1 MKCTTHV
8 ALFIKVFLSCCFVF
22 CYEFNV
28 ASAAFVVAS
37 SRPCGAPRPAL
48 VVVRQRLHGDNKS
61 RSCKRRRFALSLQCW
76 TTNQHDLITTSSSSS
91 RSTSS
96 KRRKSRPHPPR
107 LLVHASRT
115 FNIMNPSPSS
125 SSSLS
130 SLSNASSSSSSSTTT
145 VQSRTNNKKE
155 KKRIT
160 IQYSPSSLQ
169 HLAAVELP
177 PVYSRPWTVEK
188 IKAIT
193 GAFFIGILSF
203 LLGSYICTS
212 LLLLDDEQPAI
223 VLGGI
228 GLGMGWYLF
237 GGGQVMEQERDVT
250 DRNGGYDAKLVADRP
265 KRLETVLQ
273 DLLDKDQWSGQLVK
287 RTSVLVQEQKSDHHH
302 HDVSLSSL
310 AMKYIAQVH
319 KQEYLILL
327 KTKCQETNRPVRLNP
342 LYARTLIDEHSY
354 LAAVNAVQDW
364 MESVDVAVVGDQ
376 KPLFALTRPPG
387 HHACKAK
394 GMGGCLL
401 NNAAIAAFYAL
412 DQEGVRNVAILDID
426 AHFGNGIAH
435 CVQDEERIRYC
446 SIHEDKNGG
455 KLGIERKGVSDDED
469 NPRTQEGEDVGP
481 LGNLLN
487 INLKSGTGWDSGY
500 RDALVGQALP
510 FLRQNQPDL
519 LIVSAGFDALESD
532 WSSGLMLQPNDYRK
546 LGEEIRRCFGD
557 KVAMGLEGGYS
568 FQNHALSEAIME
580 FCSAWD
586 GDDDSLSSAIP

>member
-1 MKCTTHV
+1 MKCTHV
-8 ALFIKVFLSCCFVF
+8 AVFIKIFLSCCFVF
-22 CYEFNV
+22 CYEFYV
-28 ASAAFVVAS
+28 ASAAFVAS
-37 SRPCGAPRPAL
+37 SLPSCAPRPAL
-48 VVVRQRLHGDNKS
+48 VVVVRQFTTIMDRIHGSNNR
-61 RSCKRRRFALSLQCW
+61 RSCKRRRFALSLQW
-76 TTNQHDLITTSSSSS
+76 TTNQHDLVTTSSSSS
-91 RSTSS
+91 TR
-96 KRRKSRPHPPR
+96 KKERKSPHPAPR

-115 FNIMNPSPSS
+115 FNIMNPSPSLF
-125 SSSLS
+125 SLS
-130 SLSNASSSSSSSTTT
+130 LSTNASSSSSSSSTTT
-145 VQSRTNNKKE
+145 TSIQSRNNKKE

-212 LLLLDDEQPAI
+212 LLLLDDDQPAI

-237 GGGQVMEQERDVT
+237 GGGQVMEEERDVT

-265 KRLETVLQ
+265 KRLETVIQ
-273 DLLDKDQWSGQLVK
+273 DLLHKDQWSGQLVK
-287 RTSVLVQEQKSDHHH
+287 RTVLQEQKSDHHH
-302 HDVSLSSL
+302 HVSLSSPV
-310 AMKYIAQVH
+310 MKYIAQVH
-319 KQEYLILL
+319 NQEYLTLL

-364 MESVDVAVVGDQ
+364 MESVDVAVVGGQ
-376 KPLFALTRPPG
+376 KPLFALARPPG
-387 HHACKAK
+387 HHACKSK

-435 CVQDEERIRYC
+435 CVQDEGRIRYC

-455 KLGIERKGVSDDED
+455 KLGIERRGVSDDGD
-469 NPRTQEGEDVGP
+469 NPRTQEGGDVGP

-500 RDALVGQALP
+500 RDALGRQALP

-519 LIVSAGFDALESD
+519 LIVSAGFDALETD

-580 FCSAWD
+580 FCGAWD
-586 GDDDSLSSAIP
+586 GDDDSLSSAAP